1 MLRERVH
8 RRGGA
13 LGNTG
18 GRDALLPNMGDQY
31 ADIGVIRR
39 LLTESKTWAFVG
51 LRNNPGRTAY
61 DMAELLQARG
71 KRIVPV
77 HPDADDVLGES
88 GYTALAEVPFSV
100 DVVGVYRRSAY
111 AGAVVD
117 EAIKAGARAVWLPL
131 DVIDEAAVRRAVDAG
146 LDVVMNRC
154 PAIEWAKL
162 DLPR

>member
-1 MLRERVH
+1 MESR
-8 RRGGA
+8 
-13 LGNTG
+13 
-18 GRDALLPNMGDQY
+18 Y

-39 LLTESKTWAFVG
+39 LLTESKTWAFIG
-51 LRNNPGRTAY
+51 LRDNPGRTAY
-61 DMAELLQARG
+61 DMAKLLQARG

-77 HPDADDVLGES
+77 HPDADEVLGEP
-88 GYTALAEVPFSV
+88 GYAALDEVPFAV
-100 DVVGVYRRSAY
+100 DVVGVYRRSAH

-117 EAIKAGARAVWLPL
+117 EAIRAGAKAVWLPL
-131 DVIDEAAVRRAVDAG
+131 DVIDEAAARRAGDAG

>member
-1 MLRERVH
+1 
-8 RRGGA
+8 
-13 LGNTG
+13 
-18 GRDALLPNMGDQY
+18 MGDQY